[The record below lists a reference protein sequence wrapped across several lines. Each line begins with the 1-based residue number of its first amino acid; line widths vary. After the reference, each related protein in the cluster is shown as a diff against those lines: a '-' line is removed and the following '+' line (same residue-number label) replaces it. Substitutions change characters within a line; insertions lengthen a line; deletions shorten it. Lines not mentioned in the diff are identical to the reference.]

1 MKKVL
6 IISHYYP
13 PEMGAASNRI
23 HQLAKGL
30 NRNFEVTVLSP
41 LPNYPEGR
49 IFNQYR
55 GKLKDSSYEDG
66 IRVIRLWILPSNS
79 KNKAVRFLSMLSYSL
94 SLMFYFVFNAIPK
107 RVIIQSPP
115 LLVAFTS
122 IFF

>member
-55 GKLKDSSYEDG
+55 GKLK
-66 IRVIRLWILPSNS
+66 R
-79 KNKAVRFLSMLSYSL
+79 
-94 SLMFYFVFNAIPK
+94 
-107 RVIIQSPP
+107 
-115 LLVAFTS
+115 
-122 IFF
+122 